1 MLMPASSEFVDLCR
15 SQLALI
21 VEGLGAASC
30 AVYLA
35 EEFADVSRRNLI
47 PIALYP
53 DSPYNGPPYS
63 GPNYTSPTSPT
74 LSQAQGLATAS
85 MQVLPMS
92 VLPTTLSASAVSSAS
107 AQLSPEA
114 TTNLTPVVSTAL
126 PQEGLVIPLLHNN
139 LVFGILVA
147 RRADRDWTTREQE
160 QLTEVSHTLALA
172 CVLDQRHQWLQQSDY
187 EQRSFLNRQYDTL
200 ANLLHQIRNPL
211 TTVRTLAKLLFKRQ
225 PTGSKEQELVAS
237 ILQESEHLQQLLQQ
251 FDQTID
257 VGEALLGQGASES
270 SPTPPQPPTL
280 SLPAATSP
288 VGTTL
293 VLQPLQLVDLLRPLL
308 LANQALADERQQTL
322 TADWPDD
329 AAVDLPPVMADPKA
343 LREVLGN
350 LLDNAIK
357 YTPVGGHIHVSLSR
371 HQNRPHSQQ
380 VIGVSD
386 TGPGI
391 PASDLPQLGQRHYRG
406 VQASGAIPGTG
417 LGLAIARELMVAMQ
431 GSLEVRSPALWQPDP
446 PMTNPGSGSSFL
458 LTLPE
463 CH

>member
-1 MLMPASSEFVDLCR
+1 V
-15 SQLALI
+15 
-21 VEGLGAASC
+21 
-30 AVYLA
+30 
-35 EEFADVSRRNLI
+35 
-47 PIALYP
+47 
-53 DSPYNGPPYS
+53 
-63 GPNYTSPTSPT
+63 
-74 LSQAQGLATAS
+74 
-85 MQVLPMS
+85 
-92 VLPTTLSASAVSSAS
+92 
-107 AQLSPEA
+107 
-114 TTNLTPVVSTAL
+114 TPVASTAQ

-257 VGEALLGQGASES
+257 VGEALLEQGASES
-270 SPTPPQPPTL
+270 APTPTQPPTL

-288 VGTTL
+288 VGAAL
-293 VLQPLQLVDLLRPLL
+293 VLQPLQLVDLLRPLF

-322 TADWPDD
+322 TADWSDD
-329 AAVDLPPVMADPKA
+329 AVVDLPLVMADPKA
-343 LREVLGN
+343 LREVLRN

-357 YTPVGGHIHVSLSR
+357 YTPVGGHIHISLR
-371 HQNRPHSQQ
+371 RDQNPTHPQQ
-380 VIGVSD
+380 VVCVSD

-417 LGLAIARELMVAMQ
+417 LGLTIARELMVAMQ

-446 PMTNPGSGSSFL
+446 PVSNPGPGSSFL

-463 CH
+463 CD